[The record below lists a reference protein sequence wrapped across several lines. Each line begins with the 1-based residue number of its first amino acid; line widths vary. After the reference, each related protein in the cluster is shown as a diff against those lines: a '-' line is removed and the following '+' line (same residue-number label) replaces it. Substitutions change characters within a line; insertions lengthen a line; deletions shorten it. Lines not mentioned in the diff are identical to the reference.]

1 MLTDHPQVV
10 VFFTH
15 IPEVRP
21 AFCQGRIQVQWRRGR
36 GLRERFF
43 RCHPHQTARRPSV
56 GPLSHPSLSSSSSS
70 ASESHRNPK
79 YLKKNI
85 FLSILDL
92 VFKKNETMYELIQ
105 TIKHIK
111 ALANRYDKIAFK
123 SIKTELSLIK

>member
-1 MLTDHPQVV
+1 MFTYHAQVG

-36 GLRERFF
+36 GLRGRFF
-43 RCHPHQTARRPSV
+43 RCHLHQTARRPSV

-92 VFKKNETMYELIQ
+92 VLKKNETMYELIQ
-105 TIKHIK
+105 TIKLIK